1 MAEVLSGIG
10 SLFGAGGASAAS
22 TGAGLGVN
30 TAIAQPTIP
39 TSVIP
44 LSQQI
49 ANIQQ
54 PTLTNPMN
62 SSIKGPSLGIDTS
75 VKLPQQGQS
84 ISLFDALAKAGQDF
98 SAYKQANPSEQL
110 KMMQLQQPSQLASIP
125 QQDLM
130 AILKNLG
137 GY

>member
-1 MAEVLSGIG
+1 MAEVLSG
-10 SLFGAGGASAAS
+10 LFGGGGAGAAS
-22 TGAGLGVN
+22 TGANLGVN
-30 TAIAQPTIP
+30 TTIAQPTIP

-49 ANIQQ
+49 ANMQQ
-54 PTLTNPMN
+54 PTLTNPMDVAK
-62 SSIKGPSLGIDTS
+62 KGPSLGVDTS
-75 VKLPQQGQS
+75 IKLPQQGQS